1 MLDHDII
8 DCISYKLISN
18 IFIQKCILQKPLII
32 EKLSKHSKLWNRLI
46 ILLIKTGNLELLKYY
61 KENYNK
67 LLDGVILIPNSIKYN
82 QKNIL
87 EWTLE
92 EYSYLFNNNRYRQ
105 LQYECC
111 AIAAEQGNIDILK
124 FLKDNKFK
132 WNSKTTNMA
141 AINGNPILFYWLLKN
156 NCPLGDKITINACR
170 YNNLKLLKW
179 FYKYINIVY
188 SEELSKKILKEY
200 YNEELYTIAKNLNN
214 TEILD
219 WIITLPIT
227 K

>member
-8 DCISYKLISN
+8 NCISYKLISN
-18 IFIQKCILQKPLII
+18 TFIQKYILRNPLII
-32 EKLSKHSKLWNRLI
+32 EKLSKNIKIWNRLI
-46 ILLIKTGNLELLKYY
+46 LLLIITENLNLLKFY

-67 LLDGVILIPNSIKYN
+67 LVDGVLLIPNSIKYN
-82 QKNIL
+82 KKNIL
-87 EWTLE
+87 EWALE

-111 AIAAEQGNIDILK
+111 AIAAEKGNIDLLK
-124 FLKDNKFK
+124 FLKENKFK

-141 AINGNPILFYWLLKN
+141 AKNGNPILFYWLLKN

-188 SEELSKKILKEY
+188 SEDLSKKILREY
-200 YNEELYTIAKNLNN
+200 YNEELYNEALNLNN

-219 WIITLPIT
+219 WIITLPII